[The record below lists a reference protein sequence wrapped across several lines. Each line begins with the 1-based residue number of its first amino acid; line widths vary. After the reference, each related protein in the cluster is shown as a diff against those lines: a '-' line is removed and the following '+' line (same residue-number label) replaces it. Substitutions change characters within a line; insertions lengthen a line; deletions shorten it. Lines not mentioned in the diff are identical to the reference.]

1 MSVVLGTY
9 PTPFWC
15 AERLEDGLTT
25 VWVKDDGRT
34 SSVYGG
40 NKVRKLERLLAAA
53 RARQAQRV
61 LTVGAAGSHHVLATC
76 LFAKR
81 LGLSTAALLL
91 PQPWTAHAESVLKAG
106 LVAGLEPIPCPTPLA
121 ALRNFW
127 RCLRPGDYVIGP
139 GGMGFEGT
147 SAYAAAV
154 GEVIAQAS
162 CAAVAPIDRIYVA
175 AGSGSTAAGLLAGVL
190 EAGAPTQIIAVRVSS
205 NAALRALIMA
215 QASYALARRG
225 VSIAPLAMSRALRV
239 EARFVGGGYG
249 HVTPESAHASELA
262 RSFGLELDPTYTAK
276 AFAALLRAI
285 AERKWSEPGGQLG
298 LRRRQ
303 TYLYWHTLS
312 SAPLT
317 SLLVGAPSA
326 LPSELRELLPKP
338 RASVGA
344 SALG

>member
-1 MSVVLGTY
+1 MSVALGTY
-9 PTPFWC
+9 PTPFWR
-15 AERLEDGLTT
+15 AERLDDPLTT
-25 VWVKDDGRT
+25 VWIKDDGRT

-53 RARQAQRV
+53 RACKARRL

-76 LFAKR
+76 IFAQR

-106 LVAGLEPIPCPTPLA
+106 LVAGLEPIPCLTPLA

-127 RCLRPGDYVIGP
+127 RHRRPGDYVVGP

-154 GEVIAQAS
+154 DEVITQATR
-162 CAAVAPIDRIYVA
+162 AAVAPIDRIYVA

-190 EAGAPTQIIAVRVSS
+190 EAGAPTQVVAVQVSS
-205 NAALRALIMA
+205 NVALRALIMA
-215 QASYALARRG
+215 QASYALSRRG
-225 VSIAPLAMSRALRV
+225 VSIPPLAMLGALRV
-239 EARFVGGGYG
+239 ESRFVGAGYG
-249 HVTPESAHASELA
+249 HATPESTHASELA
-262 RSFGLELDPTYTAK
+262 RTFGLMLDPTYTAK

-285 AERKWSEPGGQLG
+285 SERKWSEPGGQLG

-326 LPSELRELLPKP
+326 LPGELAELLPKP